1 MKHNNIEVIMSKIAK
16 FFLILFCIMAFV
28 FLAIFTYVAIIISQ
42 AGGTVNLDIAKL
54 NSYNSQV
61 KIYDCNNNELV
72 TTSTNG
78 NKTISLSELPDY
90 VPQAF
95 ISIEDKQFYKHNG
108 LNIGRIFKAGL
119 KNLISGYAKEGASTI
134 TQQLIKN
141 THLSNE
147 KTLSRKI
154 QEAYLA
160 IQLEKKYDK
169 DDILETYLN
178 VIYFGNGAY
187 GIESA
192 AQNYFG
198 HSAKELTLDE
208 SAILAGLIKS
218 PKTYSPILNPD
229 NCIKRRNL
237 VLKNMLDD
245 EIINKADYESAVS
258 KTLSLTPNISANDN
272 FNKIALEQAMDILNL
287 SEKDISTMG
296 FKIYT
301 FINKEI
307 QNEITQKIQTFDNV
321 DNGLMVVD
329 NKTNG
334 VVAYI
339 GNCDINRQVGSTIKP
354 ILCYTPAFETGALS
368 PITPIKDETININGY
383 SPKNANN
390 KYLGWVST
398 RTALAKSLNIP
409 AIKTLEYNN
418 IDKSIKVAK
427 KFGLHF
433 DKEDRHLA
441 IALGATKSGESLA
454 TMTNA
459 YSVFARNGS
468 FGNLNFIRKIE
479 LNGNNVVYKN
489 DSKFN
494 QIIGKDTA
502 FLVNNILK
510 DCITDGTAKRLSP
523 LNIPFAA
530 KTGTVG
536 TETDSTNTDAWCI
549 SYNPKYTVGVWY
561 GNTTGN
567 AENNLLSNQNGG
579 TIATDA
585 NKAAWNVLKKH
596 YNVSQDFDIP
606 DTVSQYSVDALSLN
620 NQKIELASPDT
631 PEKYIIKEWFSNRFA
646 PKKIS
651 CNFDKITQPVLN
663 MTVQDNLIFQWEGL
677 EYLNYE
683 LHKITQNKD
692 TLIKT
697 FEGKNDT
704 LTYSLPLP
712 KENTEFYLTVK
723 YKNNKIDKSVNSNT
737 EKYYIV
743 TNSKKEENV
752 TNKIRKGWFF

>member
-1 MKHNNIEVIMSKIAK
+1 MKHNNVEVVMSKIAK
-16 FFLILFCIMAFV
+16 VFLILFCIVAV
-28 FLAIFTYVAIIISQ
+28 IFLAVFTYIVIIISQ
-42 AGGTVNLDIAKL
+42 AGQTTTLDVAKL

-61 KIYDCNNNELV
+61 KIYDYNNNELV
-72 TTSTNG
+72 TTSATG
-78 NKTISLSELPDY
+78 NKTISLEELPDY

-95 ISIEDKQFYKHNG
+95 ISIEDKLFYKHNG
-108 LNIGRIFKAGL
+108 LNVGRIFKAGL
-119 KNLISGYAKEGASTI
+119 KNLVSGYAKEGASTI

-169 DDILETYLN
+169 NDILETYLN

-208 SAILAGLIKS
+208 SAILAGVIKS
-218 PKTYSPILNPD
+218 PRTYSPILNPD
-229 NCIKRRNL
+229 NCLKRRNL
-237 VLKNMLDD
+237 VLKNMLED
-245 EIINKADYESAVS
+245 EVINQTAYEEAVS
-258 KTLSLTPNISANDN
+258 KGLSLTPNVSANDN
-272 FNKIALEQAMDILNL
+272 FNKVILEQAMSILNL

-301 FINKEI
+301 YINKEI
-307 QNEITQKIQTFDNV
+307 QNEISQKMQTFDNI
-321 DNGLMVVD
+321 DNGLMIVD

-334 VVAYI
+334 VVAYL

-354 ILCYTPAFETGALS
+354 ILCYAPAFETGTLS
-368 PITPIKDETININGY
+368 PISPIKDEPINISGY

-409 AIKTLEYNN
+409 AIKTLEYND

-441 IALGATKSGESLA
+441 IALGATKSGESLT

-459 YSVFARNGS
+459 YSTFARNGS
-468 FGNLNFIRKIE
+468 YSNLNFIRKIE

-489 DSKFN
+489 NNNFN
-494 QIIGKDTA
+494 QIIGTDTA
-502 FLVNNILK
+502 FLINDILK
-510 DCITDGTAKRLSP
+510 NTITDGTAKRLST
-523 LNIPFAA
+523 LNIPLAA

-536 TETDSTNTDAWCI
+536 TDLDSTNTDAWCI

-567 AENNLLSNQNGG
+567 TENNLLSNQNGG
-579 TIATDA
+579 TIATDS
-585 NKAAWNVLKKH
+585 NKIAWSILKKH
-596 YNVSQDFDIP
+596 YNVLQDFDIP
-606 DTVSQYSVDALSLN
+606 DNVSQIAIDTLSLN
-620 NQKIELASPDT
+620 SQKIELASPDT
-631 PEKYIIKEWFSNRFA
+631 PEKYIIKEWFSNRFI
-646 PKKIS
+646 PKNTS
-651 CNFDKITQPVLN
+651 NNFDKITQPVLN
-663 MTVQDNLIFQWEGL
+663 MQVKDKLIFQWEGL

-692 TLIKT
+692 TLIET

-704 LTYSLPLP
+704 FNYTLPLP
-712 KENTEFYLTVK
+712 EKNTEFYLTVK
-723 YKNNKIDKSVNSNT
+723 YKNAEIDKSIKSNT
-737 EKYYIV
+737 EKYYI
-743 TNSKKEENV
+743 TANLDNKESA
-752 TNKIRKGWFF
+752 TRKIRKGWFF